1 MFEKESIP
9 FAPMLIESMRS
20 LGYSFESAIAD
31 IIDNSISAKASK
43 IELFLPPGE
52 NPYLIIFDNG
62 TGMDAKE
69 IEEAMRYGS
78 KNPLDRRTK
87 NDLGRFGLGL
97 KSASLSQCRKL
108 TVVSK
113 KNNKVAAFSWDL
125 DYIKSSQSWNIIGYD
140 IDEIKKLPRIE
151 LFDNVDSGT
160 YVLLQEFDR
169 VKSSAKDLSRT
180 ITENM
185 IKTEEHLSLVFHRYL
200 EGKVSIYI
208 NNLKIEPKDPFLTKH
223 KKTQSKREQS
233 FTIDGSKIKVKPYI
247 LPYINYL
254 TKEDIKKVGSKE
266 RLRNEQGFYIYR
278 NKRLIIWGTWFRMET
293 KGELS
298 KLARIRV
305 DIPNSLDYMWNI
317 DIKKSSANLPDKIKN
332 NLYNCIKESVV
343 SSEAVHQYRGRKQKE
358 NEDITYIWDRIK
370 TRDGYEYKINRK
382 IPQIELLKDSLDEKQ
397 FSLLEKTLVYI
408 EDNFP
413 VNALYL
419 DATKGDIS
427 QNKEKVEED
436 SEIEQLYN
444 DVLMQ
449 IEFGKEYGM
458 SKKEIIKLFMISE
471 PYCNYKRLM
480 VKLEGMLNDE

>member
-43 IELFLPPGE
+43 IDLFLPPNE

-78 KNPLDRRTK
+78 KNPLDKRTK

-113 KNNKVAAFSWDL
+113 KNKKVAAFSWDL
-125 DYIKSSQSWNIIGYD
+125 DYIKNSQSWNIIGYD
-140 IDEIKKLPRIE
+140 IDEIKKLPRME

-169 VKSSAKDLSRT
+169 VKSSTKDLSKT
-180 ITENM
+180 LTENM

-200 EGKVSIYI
+200 EGKINIYI
-208 NNLKIEPKDPFLTKH
+208 NNLKVEPKDPFLTKH

-233 FTIDGSKIKVKPYI
+233 FTIDGSKITVKPYI

-332 NLYNCIKESVV
+332 NLYNCIRESVI

-397 FSLLEKTLVYI
+397 FSLLEKTLEYI

-419 DATKGDIS
+419 DATKGDVS
-427 QNKEKVEED
+427 QNKEKIEED
-436 SEIEQLYN
+436 LKIEQLYN

-449 IEFGKEYGM
+449 IDLGKEYGM
-458 SKKEIIKLFMISE
+458 SKKDIIKLVMISE
-471 PYCNYKRLM
+471 PYCNYKKLM
-480 VKLEGMLNDE
+480 VKLEGILRDE